1 MENQIKLI
9 AAALTVAGVVVHAR
23 APQSPVPPQP
33 APLVFQHTA
42 GLVGTV
48 VRRDKN
54 TPIAGA
60 RIVAARVGG
69 PVAEYRTATTDDAG
83 RFGWRDLAAGS
94 YRVYAEHENYLRAE
108 YGGRLVS
115 AAGVPVSVLDGQT
128 GPPIVIAM
136 TPPGVIAGR
145 VLDRGRPA
153 RRIVVRAL
161 RTYFNDGLRGLSVAA
176 WAQTDDRG
184 EFRIFDLVPGS
195 YVVSAAPFGRARIAG
210 DTLETP
216 VIPSSANGNTRQT
229 VVPLSPETLD
239 STALDDAVYPT
250 VFHPGTTDITAA
262 LPIEVRAGDTVSGI
276 TLSIARARPF
286 RVTGRVE
293 SVLGA
298 TGARRVRVWV
308 YELRNGSQVNLAS
321 VESTDGA
328 FVLTGIPPGRYML
341 TAQTV
346 QTQANQARMA
356 ASTPVEVVD
365 RDLENIALT
374 LVGGVT
380 VTGKMT
386 VDGRAPGAADGTVGV
401 QLIAMQGNSGGVAL
415 RLQPDGTFALADLI
429 PGEYRLR
436 ILSGAGH
443 PMWVKAA
450 HFGAEDVTNGTLK
463 VDAELHGREL
473 EIALGSNMAVVDV
486 TVQEADGRPAAG
498 VLVVAVPD
506 AARRNRSSLF
516 KSGTTDA
523 QGRLRL
529 ADLAPGE
536 YRLFA
541 TGDIEAGAWQDPDVL
556 RRYEARGQTLRI
568 AEGTT
573 QAIALRT
580 LR

>member
-1 MENQIKLI
+1 MESQIRLV
-9 AAALTVAGVVVHAR
+9 AAALAVAGVVIHAR
-23 APQSPVPPQP
+23 APQSPAPPQP

-48 VRRDKN
+48 VRRDQN

-69 PVAEYRTATTDDAG
+69 PIAEYRTATTDDAG
-83 RFGWRDLAAGS
+83 GFGWRDLAAGS

-108 YGGRLVS
+108 YGGRLVA

-128 GPPIVIAM
+128 GPPIVIAVAS
-136 TPPGVIAGR
+136 PGVIAGR

-153 RRIVVRAL
+153 RRVVVRAL
-161 RTYFNDGLRGLSVAA
+161 KTYFNDGLRGLSVAA

-184 EFRIFDLVPGS
+184 EFRVFGLFPGS

-216 VIPSSANGNTRQT
+216 VIPSSANGNRRQT
-229 VVPLSPETLD
+229 VVLLSPETLD
-239 STALDDAVYPT
+239 PAALDDALYVT
-250 VFHPGTTDITAA
+250 VFHPGTTEIARA
-262 LPIEVRAGDTVSGI
+262 VPIEVRAGDVVSGI
-276 TLSIARARPF
+276 TLSLARARPF
-286 RVTGRVE
+286 KVTGRVE
-293 SVLGA
+293 G
-298 TGARRVRVWV
+298 GPRRIRVAV
-308 YELRNGSQVNLAS
+308 AEFQNGSPVNLAT
-321 VESTDGA
+321 VETTDGA
-328 FVLTGIPPGRYML
+328 FALTGVPPGRYIL

-346 QTQANQARMA
+346 ATQANPARMA
-356 ASTPVEVVD
+356 ASTPVEVID

-374 LVGGVT
+374 LVAGVT
-380 VTGKMT
+380 VKGRMT
-386 VDGRAPGAADGTVGV
+386 VDGRAPAATDGTVGV
-401 QLIAMQGNSGGVAL
+401 QLIAVQGNGGGVAL
-415 RLQPDGTFALADLI
+415 RLEPDGTFALADLI
-429 PGEYRLR
+429 PGDYRLR
-436 ILSGAGH
+436 VLTAGRA
-443 PMWVKAA
+443 MWVKAVR
-450 HFGAEDVTNGTLK
+450 FGAEDVTESTLK
-463 VDAELHGREL
+463 VDSELHGREL
-473 EIALGSNMAVVDV
+473 EVALGTNVAAVDV
-486 TVQEADGRPAAG
+486 TVQEADGRPAGG

-556 RRYEARGQTLRI
+556 RRYEARGQVLRI

-573 QAIALRT
+573 QAVVLRT